1 MKRESSTRE
10 GRTQMAIADDDLHER
25 IRQQVPVNDEQPP
38 DEASEPCRSILA
50 TGRTPAA
57 PVPHRS
63 RWAAIAGIGA
73 VASVVVAGF
82 AVWPSGGEPS
92 AAALVRD
99 AVEALDDINSYSAIG
114 EEVEPGVRNESWS
127 ILVDGDDAAFTSRVV
142 ADGRFEES
150 AVTYLGDAVYVTAQG
165 QTETRSRA
173 PAGGIDT
180 RYHDLLAALT
190 SALDG
195 ADVTEASTETVAG
208 VEMTRYYVGLTEQ
221 SIASLSGGGTVD
233 LIADPEDLEELRV
246 CVADAHHVH
255 EIHFVYRDGRTI
267 DVTLVSV
274 NGDITIRPPDSA

>member
-1 MKRESSTRE
+1 
-10 GRTQMAIADDDLHER
+10 MAIADDDLHER
-25 IRQQVPVNDEQPP
+25 IRQRDPVDDEQPP
-38 DEASEPCRSILA
+38 DEAADRCRSILA
-50 TGRTPAA
+50 TGSTPAA
-57 PVPHRS
+57 PVPHRP

-73 VASVVVAGF
+73 VASVVIAGF
-82 AVWPSGGEPS
+82 AVRPSGGEPS

-99 AVEALDDINSYSAIG
+99 AVEALNDINSYSAIG
-114 EEVEPGVRNESWS
+114 EEVEPGVRTEAWS
-127 ILVDGDDAAFTSRVV
+127 ILVDGDDAAFASRVV
-142 ADGRFEES
+142 AQGRLEES

-165 QTETRSRA
+165 ETEIRSRA
-173 PAGGIDT
+173 PADGIDT

-221 SIASLSGGGTVD
+221 SIASLSD
-233 LIADPEDLEELRV
+233 LIADPEDVEELRV

-274 NGDITIRPPDSA
+274 NGDITIRPPESA